1 MQKRFFFTV
10 LMVIFSLSCMAE
22 GLTYLST
29 ADFKE
34 KVCYYDLTSGQQP
47 QWKYIGDKPCLIDFY
62 TSWCKWCDELH
73 PILEQIVKQYEG
85 KIYVYT
91 LDAEK
96 EPELAALFGV
106 TGYPT
111 VVFCPMEGSPQSI
124 SGYRPLEF
132 WQEVIQ
138 YIFGIE

>member
-73 PILEQIVKQYEG
+73 PILEQIRSQN
-85 KIYVYT
+85 KI
-91 LDAEK
+91 
-96 EPELAALFGV
+96 F
-106 TGYPT
+106 
-111 VVFCPMEGSPQSI
+111 I
-124 SGYRPLEF
+124 
-132 WQEVIQ
+132 
-138 YIFGIE
+138 

>member
-1 MQKRFFFTV
+1 M
-10 LMVIFSLSCMAE
+10 
-22 GLTYLST
+22 
-29 ADFKE
+29 
-34 KVCYYDLTSGQQP
+34 
-47 QWKYIGDKPCLIDFY
+47 IDFY
-62 TSWCKWCDELH
+62 TSWSKWCDELH

-132 WQEVIQ
+132 WQEVIR